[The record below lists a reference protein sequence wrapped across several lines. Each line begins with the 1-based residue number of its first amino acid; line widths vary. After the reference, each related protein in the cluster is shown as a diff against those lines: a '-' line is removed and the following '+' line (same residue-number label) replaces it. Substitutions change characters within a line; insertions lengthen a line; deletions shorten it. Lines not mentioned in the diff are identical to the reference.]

1 MRGRHL
7 AVTRCIAGQYIGSAR
22 APFPPMKTVMSLRV
36 IITAALAALLCGTA
50 GAARQAQPL
59 DVELAI
65 DTTNT
70 MGPSIHRI

>member
-1 MRGRHL
+1 
-7 AVTRCIAGQYIGSAR
+7 
-22 APFPPMKTVMSLRV
+22 MKTVMSLRV